1 VDKQRCVSGVSSDFR
16 CCIAP
21 TTQDGSV
28 SFSNAH
34 HYFID
39 SIVLIVPSFRFCFPA
54 KYFYNSAS
62 TGLFVSLFLR
72 NFIFTDFV
80 VYWGI

>member
-39 SIVLIVPSFRFCFPA
+39 SIVLIVH
-54 KYFYNSAS
+54 
-62 TGLFVSLFLR
+62 LDFVSLQ
-72 NFIFTDFV
+72 NIFTTLLQLAFCLSFLT
-80 VYWGI
+80 